1 MPFGAKETQT
11 LIIKVSNSAKI
22 KNRYNQVPHLTQDID
37 GKVTNSQSDTSECSD
52 STIPNSLAVG
62 LTLQRHG

>member
-37 GKVTNSQSDTSECSD
+37 GKVTNSQSDTSVV
-52 STIPNSLAVG
+52 TVPFLTASLWG
-62 LTLQRHG
+62 